1 MIVAIVNQ
9 TVPVGKVA
17 FVAFVQ
23 AISAVAGRDAYVAG
37 FTPPL
42 PATNWL
48 GIDTGWAS
56 VQSPLP
62 GRTWAWDFGTSAIVQ
77 ISNPGGQ
84 LPFSGFAKTLTLAP
98 TVLVAIPTNDD
109 EVYQLDVR
117 VTGRRVDVGKGFG
130 KRMGVT
136 IRRGTGPGS
145 LVVIGST
152 VLYAHL
158 EAPIAWTADVT
169 PNLVTGDIEV
179 IVVGAPA
186 SPVNWWGYANA
197 VEV

>member
-1 MIVAIVNQ
+1 MIVGIVNQ
-9 TVPVGKVA
+9 VVPVGKVP
-17 FVAFVQ
+17 FVAFVEVV
-23 AISAVAGRDAYVAG
+23 SAVAGRDAYIAG

-42 PATNWL
+42 PAAGWL
-48 GIDTGWAS
+48 GVNTGWAS
-56 VQSPLP
+56 VLNPAL
-62 GRTWAWDFGTSAIVQ
+62 GKTWAWDFGTSTIVQ

-84 LPFSGFAKTLTLAP
+84 QPFSGFAKTLTLAP

-117 VTGRRVDVGKGFG
+117 VTGRRVDVGKAFG

-136 IRRGTGPGS
+136 IRRGAGAGS
-145 LVVIGST
+145 LIVIGT
-152 VLYAHL
+152 TILYAHL
-158 EAPIAWTADVT
+158 EAPIAWTADVV

-179 IVVGAPA
+179 VVVGAPA
-186 SPVNWWGYANA
+186 SPVNWWGYVNA